1 MIDGIARLV
10 RRSRVRRQLEY
21 DGPRLE
27 GSIRRHL
34 RRKDGDRRAETGTA
48 AARRSS
54 RRRLDQVSSLDWVSD
69 RSNLDWGSV
78 HKNSD
83 ALPLGDLYASRP
95 HRRDQCLQD
104 RRASGAAR
112 MSSISAAARRCSSID
127 WGSVKSLDCNSIRK
141 NGASDAPGSA
151 NGADEVGKDGTPW
164 WRLRRLSSLKY
175 DDRRYKCVKK

>member
-10 RRSRVRRQLEY
+10 RRSRVRRQSDY

-27 GSIRRHL
+27 GSIRKHL

-83 ALPLGDLYASRP
+83 ALPLGDLYASGP
-95 HRRDQCLQD
+95 HRRNQCLQD

-112 MSSISAAARRCSSID
+112 MSSMSAAARRCSSID

-141 NGASDAPGSA
+141 NGAST
-151 NGADEVGKDGTPW
+151 NEVGKDGTPW